1 MNLVIPEEFF
11 LDAQDA
17 PFPDIDLAL
26 DEPNGLIAIGGDLS
40 SQRLIN
46 AYQQGIFPWY
56 GENEPVL
63 WYAPNPRMI
72 MTPEALHISKSLNK
86 VVRSRRFE
94 IKINHDF
101 DSVIYH
107 CKSIKRKDQDSTWID
122 ENMVRAYT
130 KLHTQGV
137 VKSVEVYQD
146 SKLVGGLYGV
156 SMEPLS
162 FLNAHF
168 PLDNQSTHSPYFVP
182 NTQRLFLRH
191 Y

>member
-72 MTPEALHISKSLNK
+72 MTPEALHFLK
-86 VVRSRRFE
+86 V
-94 IKINHDF
+94 
-101 DSVIYH
+101 
-107 CKSIKRKDQDSTWID
+107 
-122 ENMVRAYT
+122 
-130 KLHTQGV
+130 
-137 VKSVEVYQD
+137 
-146 SKLVGGLYGV
+146 
-156 SMEPLS
+156 
-162 FLNAHF
+162 
-168 PLDNQSTHSPYFVP
+168 
-182 NTQRLFLRH
+182 
-191 Y
+191 

>member
-1 MNLVIPEEFF
+1 LNC
-11 LDAQDA
+11 
-17 PFPDIDLAL
+17 
-26 DEPNGLIAIGGDLS
+26 
-40 SQRLIN
+40 LIN

-86 VVRSRRFE
+86 VVRS
-94 IKINHDF
+94 
-101 DSVIYH
+101 
-107 CKSIKRKDQDSTWID
+107 
-122 ENMVRAYT
+122 
-130 KLHTQGV
+130 
-137 VKSVEVYQD
+137 
-146 SKLVGGLYGV
+146 
-156 SMEPLS
+156 
-162 FLNAHF
+162 LNAHF